1 MNIEKIDRNFASN
14 SYLPDDIT
22 FHDCREEP
30 FQGYGLYRFRGSDVL
45 RRMPQNTADLVS
57 PGVSMLCRHTAG
69 GRIRF
74 RTNSRYLAIR
84 ALLADCS
91 WMGHMPF
98 VGSCGFA
105 VYLVRN
111 GRQEYYKSVIPA
123 AVAEAGERNRLEG
136 VIDFWGTEMKEVLI
150 YLPLYSG
157 VTDLWL
163 GLQKTAA
170 IEPASGYRYAK
181 PVLYYG
187 SSITQGGCA
196 SRPGNSYEGFIS
208 RELDCDYINLGFSGN
223 GKGEVPMAEYLAS
236 LDVSVFVLD
245 YDHNAP
251 SEEYLEQTHERFFKI
266 YRKERPATPVI
277 MVSRPDFNPTDGGGC
292 ARRREAVRRTYQNAL
307 ERGDRNVYFIDGET
321 LFQGYGLSDH
331 DCTVDG
337 CHPNDLGFWRMAE
350 KIGAAVRECLREI

>member
-1 MNIEKIDRNFASN
+1 MNIEKIDKNFASN
-14 SYLPDDIT
+14 NWIPDDIT

-30 FQGYGLYRFRGSDVL
+30 FQGYGLYRFRDSDVL
-45 RRMPQNTADLVS
+45 RRMPQETADLVS
-57 PGVSMLCRHTAG
+57 PGVSMLCRNTAG

-74 RTNSRYLAIR
+74 RTNSRYLVIR

-105 VYLVRN
+105 IYLVRN

-123 AVAEAGERNRLEG
+123 GVAEDEERNRLEG
-136 VIDFWGTEMKEVLI
+136 VIDFWSTGMKEVVI

-170 IEPASGYRYAK
+170 IEPAGVYRYAK

-208 RELDCDYINLGFSGN
+208 RELDCDYINLGFTGN

-236 LDVSVFVLD
+236 LDVSAFVLD

-251 SEEYLEQTHERFFKI
+251 SEEYLEQTHERLFQI
-266 YRKERPATPVI
+266 YRKERPATPVV
-277 MVSRPDFNPTDGGGC
+277 MVSRPDFDPMDGGGC
-292 ARRREAVRRTYQNAL
+292 ARRRAAIRQTYQNAL
-307 ERGDRNVYFIDGET
+307 GRGDRNVYFIDGET

-350 KIGAAVRECLREI
+350 KIGKAVRECLE